1 MYYNIVNTDGFKNVM
16 AVNLANIISLLVETE
31 TEFGILVDMKAV
43 EFDPKLPKSIE
54 LRDPSYFILANYTL
68 QSVVIEKDIM
78 RFEAGFGEEGFG
90 SVVTMP
96 LLSILQILIED
107 KVIAINMSPP
117 PTQKPSQKRIKQ
129 EDGKSRSFNAFASNP
144 ENAKFFKK

>member
-1 MYYNIVNTDGFKNVM
+1 MFYNIVNTDDFKDVM
-16 AVNLANIISLLVETE
+16 VVNLANIITLLVETQ

-43 EFDPKLPKSIE
+43 EFEPELPDSIG

-68 QSVVIEKDIM
+68 QSVVIEDDIM

-96 LLSILQILIED
+96 LLSILQISIDE
-107 KVIAINMSPP
+107 KAVAINMSVP
-117 PTQKPSQKRIKQ
+117 PTQKPSQTKVKK
-129 EDGKSRSFNAFASNP
+129 EENKSKSFNAFATNP